1 MTDNRFYDPLTAPLP
16 DRDYYERLLR
26 RDFGRISEPISEPR
40 KATPKRKKRSQ
51 KVSQTKRLR
60 IPKGISTALAEIRKD
75 PIMNDGI
82 REMDARK
89 EEFSSP
95 MAAALAGI
103 AANPVARRHFDTRL
117 DAMWRRTE
125 AQFGRFERRV
135 FPEVVV
141 GAGLH
146 AAIYCA
152 VRAAQGCPKPIVI
165 EAGSKVGGIFAVSSK
180 PSFYLNS
187 RNRPGALSIPGQPG
201 ALNVLPAA
209 VAQPA
214 DLSADEYQR
223 NSDLALIIRATLAMH
238 ATVLTGVKISGLG
251 LSSALK
257 IRLLGPDAKSF
268 CEAKRVILATGL
280 GNPMEIVSGASSRG
294 RIYNYPTFMRRMD
307 EPFPFK
313 DIRRV
318 AVIGAGDSGRTVI
331 EALTGQGPSSGM
343 SVASLDWVERIDW
356 YGLDQQYVRKTWEE
370 CNRSRYRGI
379 GRALPQDG
387 QDALA
392 RVRPIVPRATS
403 INEGFNCVYV
413 NEVPYDLAINCT
425 GFLTNVVGNDGGY
438 APDLYTVNGRA
449 VGNWLNGR
457 DVFAVGPAASLAFTP
472 DESTYLADALKI
484 KENSTSIFRYA
495 GRTAALAAFLT

>member
-1 MTDNRFYDPLTAPLP
+1 
-16 DRDYYERLLR
+16 
-26 RDFGRISEPISEPR
+26 
-40 KATPKRKKRSQ
+40 
-51 KVSQTKRLR
+51 
-60 IPKGISTALAEIRKD
+60 
-75 PIMNDGI
+75 
-82 REMDARK
+82 
-89 EEFSSP
+89 
-95 MAAALAGI
+95 
-103 AANPVARRHFDTRL
+103 
-117 DAMWRRTE
+117 
-125 AQFGRFERRV
+125 
-135 FPEVVV
+135 
-141 GAGLH
+141 
-146 AAIYCA
+146 
-152 VRAAQGCPKPIVI
+152 
-165 EAGSKVGGIFAVSSK
+165 
-180 PSFYLNS
+180 
-187 RNRPGALSIPGQPG
+187 
-201 ALNVLPAA
+201 
-209 VAQPA
+209 
-214 DLSADEYQR
+214 
-223 NSDLALIIRATLAMH
+223 
-238 ATVLTGVKISGLG
+238 
-251 LSSALK
+251 
-257 IRLLGPDAKSF
+257 
-268 CEAKRVILATGL
+268 
-280 GNPMEIVSGASSRG
+280 MEIVSGASSRG

-379 GRALPQDG
+379 GRALPQDA

-425 GFLTNVVGNDGGY
+425 GFLTNVVGNDSGST
-438 APDLYTVNGRA
+438 PDLYTVNGRA
-449 VGNWLNGR
+449 VGNWLPNR

-472 DESTYLADALKI
+472 DETTYLAEALKI